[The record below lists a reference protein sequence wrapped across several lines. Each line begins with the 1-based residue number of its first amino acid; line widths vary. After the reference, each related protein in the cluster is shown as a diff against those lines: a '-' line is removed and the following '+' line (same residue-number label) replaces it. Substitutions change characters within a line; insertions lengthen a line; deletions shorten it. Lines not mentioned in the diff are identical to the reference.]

1 MVGVLGEGFTRGC
14 CGGWQHR
21 PSDHATPTRA
31 RSGWLTA
38 LPPFS
43 LSAHCTQGVAHFVT
57 KLPPDTA
64 SQVLAFVQATAE
76 REWPRPQMG
85 SPEAELYLDFLQLLE
100 ERVHKGG
107 IKPALKKG
115 KEALQ
120 VGTSAKGV
128 RSERRI
134 TFGKGADEDDG
145 DLIPSGT
152 MRQLTLD
159 SQGGSEEP
167 RLEASSDEDM
177 LGASAIDEEAEEDV
191 AGVEQEEEEPPRA
204 RRTRQYR

>member
-76 REWPRPQMG
+76 RG
-85 SPEAELYLDFLQLLE
+85 EAVIVVTDGVSGFDLLLHRVSLLGQGLLPGTDQVDGRRVLLQARHTELT
-100 ERVHKGG
+100 GN
-107 IKPALKKG
+107 
-115 KEALQ
+115 
-120 VGTSAKGV
+120 
-128 RSERRI
+128 
-134 TFGKGADEDDG
+134 
-145 DLIPSGT
+145 
-152 MRQLTLD
+152 
-159 SQGGSEEP
+159 
-167 RLEASSDEDM
+167 
-177 LGASAIDEEAEEDV
+177 
-191 AGVEQEEEEPPRA
+191 
-204 RRTRQYR
+204 